1 MPLVTSPINDSSS
14 LNIFV
19 FSLAIIFPSGLM
31 PTLILLIPLINCS
44 EIILEPINP
53 PLEILSFDI
62 AHLRFDSIGVF
73 LISSS

>member
-1 MPLVTSPINDSSS
+1 MPLVTSPINDSLS

-53 PLEILSFDI
+53 PLEILSFYI